1 MSPFAARLFSK
12 LAGQLV
18 PAALVATMGVLALS
32 NLAKAPSAKPAAASA
47 ATAITAEAVVRVTP
61 REAVE
66 PQADDAKPVKAVRTA
81 AKPKPVAASIV
92 PVRAAVNEPSPQ
104 TASLPLPIVPAAPL
118 ADAAPIAGERSMMG
132 RLRDATATV
141 VSRLAETTVTSS
153 CEFVMSNPRSN
164 HRTVPRGYG
173 HPVTTRSN
181 AGR

>member
-18 PAALVATMGVLALS
+18 PAALVATMGVLALN
-32 NLAKAPSAKPAAASA
+32 NLAKVPSAKPAAASA

-66 PQADDAKPVKAVRTA
+66 PQADDAKPVKPVRTA

-141 VSRLAETTVTSS
+141 QQIPQWASRAMSGWWPEGAPPRPPAAIPV
-153 CEFVMSNPRSN
+153 EFQASM
-164 HRTVPRGYG
+164 
-173 HPVTTRSN
+173 
-181 AGR
+181 